1 MNCCKK
7 LWASSWRRQIVF
19 WEEGEEA
26 FSFSDPEVNELRE
39 QLLRLPSSYR
49 VVVHLFYFE
58 DMSVEEVA
66 QILGR
71 KPSTVRTQLTRARRL
86 LHKYFDED

>member
-1 MNCCKK
+1 M
-7 LWASSWRRQIVF
+7 
-19 WEEGEEA
+19 
-26 FSFSDPEVNELRE
+26 
-39 QLLRLPSSYR
+39 PSSYR
-49 VVVHLFYFE
+49 AVVHLFYFE